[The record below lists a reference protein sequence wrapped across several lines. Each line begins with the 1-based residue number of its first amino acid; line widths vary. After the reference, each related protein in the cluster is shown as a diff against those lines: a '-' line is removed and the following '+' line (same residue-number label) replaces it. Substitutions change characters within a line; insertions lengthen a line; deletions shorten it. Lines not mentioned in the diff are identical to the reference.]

1 MFQLDDKFLEEIGLN
16 VLPDEQ
22 KKPFLQHVYE
32 ELELRVGTL
41 LSEGMSD
48 EQFDEFEA
56 IIDRKDDF
64 ITKWLTDNMPDYYN
78 DQVFQQMQKNMGID
92 PNDPNLRGEY
102 AATKWLEINRPNYRD
117 IVVQVLGELK
127 QEITANRSAFLN
139 NNPS

>member
-117 IVVQVLGELK
+117 VVVQVLGELK